1 MSHILNAF
9 PPFSPIC
16 YANLPCPQPFRQKQI
31 PSNQLTKK
39 GGSLYVKFIPRQ
51 WCLNNVPIGCIYES
65 WIERQDNTV
74 QVRSR
79 LVNTRADKTQ
89 YPRRLQVLPAV

>member
-1 MSHILNAF
+1 M
-9 PPFSPIC
+9 
-16 YANLPCPQPFRQKQI
+16 
-31 PSNQLTKK
+31 
-39 GGSLYVKFIPRQ
+39 KFIPRQ

-65 WIERQDNTV
+65 WIERQDNTI

-89 YPRRLQVLPAV
+89 YPGRLQALPAV